1 MNPDRMALRP
11 DAPLHVLMNA
21 GSGSLD
27 ESHPDELRTA
37 LQASGRR
44 WKLVALEPADIEQS
58 ARIAVAEAKHAGAIV
73 VAAGGDGTI
82 NAVANAVSDSGCVM
96 GVLPEGTFNYFC
108 RAHGIATDP
117 VEALQQLLHG
127 KLVPVQAGRI
137 NGHLFLVNASLGL
150 YPLLLE
156 DRERFKA
163 TLGRSRLV
171 AGLAAIYSM
180 LRRPVQ
186 MTLAM
191 SGQADGG
198 SSQLPG
204 QRIFRTPTLFVGN
217 NALQLQ
223 QIGLLPASE
232 GDALPTLDQELHAVV
247 LAPVSTLRLFWLALR
262 GALGSLGE
270 EPESVWHFPFRQ
282 LQVHRHG
289 YPGQTQVQV
298 ATDGEVRW
306 MRTPLRFE
314 IVPEALQLIVPDPD
328 RLRPMNPQDPK
339 AP

>member
-1 MNPDRMALRP
+1 MNPERISCRP

-27 ESHPDELRTA
+27 ESHPDELRAA
-37 LQASGRR
+37 LQASGRA
-44 WKLVALEPADIEQS
+44 WKLVPLTPPDIEHS
-58 ARIAVAEAKHAGAIV
+58 ARLAVAAAKHAGAIV

-82 NAVANAVSDSGCVM
+82 HAVANAVSDSGCVM

-117 VEALQQLLHG
+117 VEALQQLLQG
-127 KLVPVQAGRI
+127 QVIPVQAGRI
-137 NGHLFLVNASLGL
+137 NGRLFLVNASVGL
-150 YPLLLE
+150 YPVLLE
-156 DRERFKA
+156 DRERFKSV
-163 TLGRSRLV
+163 LGRSRLV

-186 MTLAM
+186 MTLSM
-191 SGQADGG
+191 RGQADAASGQV
-198 SSQLPG
+198 SG

-223 QIGLLPASE
+223 QIGLLPATAE
-232 GDALPTLDQELHAVV
+232 EAALPTLARQLHAVV

-270 EPESVWHFPFRQ
+270 EPESVWHFPFQQ
-282 LQVHRHG
+282 LEVRRHG
-289 YPGQTQVQV
+289 YPGQFHVQV

-306 MRTPLRFE
+306 MRTPLQFE
-314 IVPEALQLIVPDPD
+314 VVPEALHLIVPNPAQA
-328 RLRPMNPQDPK
+328 LPMNPK
-339 AP
+339 TG